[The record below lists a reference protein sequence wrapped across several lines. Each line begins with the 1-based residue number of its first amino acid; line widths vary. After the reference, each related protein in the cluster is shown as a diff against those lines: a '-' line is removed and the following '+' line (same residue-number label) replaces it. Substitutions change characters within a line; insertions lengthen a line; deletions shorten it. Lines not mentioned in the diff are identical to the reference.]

1 MPRWTMASVRVSM
14 DEVASSRI
22 MTGGAA
28 TAMLKALEEP
38 PAHVTFVLATTDPMK
53 LLETIRSRC
62 MWVKLSPLPA
72 PLISAHVT
80 DIAAREGITLTG
92 EAADIVADVGRGG
105 MRDALSTLGGLI
117 ESGVRQ
123 EGSADVID
131 EKAARSYIG
140 MLPDET
146 LMGFVDAV
154 SSRDAAQV
162 LGFSVRNRDVD
173 PKELILGFAD
183 IVSAAIVVKGTGGSS
198 SVSWLVKPNM
208 SDAVSRLC
216 GSYDL
221 PWLVHARD
229 VVERLAWRLDN
240 KSLDK
245 TSVFNDIVL
254 MAMFPEL
261 APSCAAFRGS
271 NGGVGEV
278 GADGGKDASNG
289 LTEAHGGI
297 LEALSALSAKVDE
310 IDERTQGMSR
320 AEKGIIELLKKMIS
334 R

>member
-1 MPRWTMASVRVSM
+1 M
-14 DEVASSRI
+14 
-22 MTGGAA
+22 
-28 TAMLKALEEP
+28 
-38 PAHVTFVLATTDPMK
+38 
-53 LLETIRSRC
+53 
-62 MWVKLSPLPA
+62 
-72 PLISAHVT
+72 
-80 DIAAREGITLTG
+80 
-92 EAADIVADVGRGG
+92 
-105 MRDALSTLGGLI
+105 
-117 ESGVRQ
+117 
-123 EGSADVID
+123 
-131 EKAARSYIG
+131 
-140 MLPDET
+140 
-146 LMGFVDAV
+146 
-154 SSRDAAQV
+154 
-162 LGFSVRNRDVD
+162 
-173 PKELILGFAD
+173 GFAD

-216 GSYDL
+216 GAYDL

-261 APSCAAFRGS
+261 DPSCAAFRGS
-271 NGGVGEV
+271 NDGVGEV

-289 LTEAHGGI
+289 LTEAQGGI

-334 R
+334 K